1 MATQATQ
8 QTPYYAEI
16 AVKYDG
22 LKNDGSTVVAADVAI
37 GDTVTI
43 KDALDTD
50 GTMLVCR
57 PETATLENTKFLV
70 TDVSPTV
77 NQITTGTTRR
87 GGIIKV
93 APWKSITGIVQASV
107 ANGVNAAD
115 ALLSAPTARSRCR
128 RQPRW
133 RAWRR
138 LRPTSATRVRPT
150 EPAPTHSRA
159 CRPAFSTEPLHSP
172 PAERRRAV
180 FPTYLAWAV
189 ERAKARRQRTPQ
201 ALA

>member
-115 ALLSAPTARSRCR
+115 ALVCTDGTFALSASTSVASVAAIAAYVGYARAANGTGANALKS
-128 RQPRW
+128 
-133 RAWRR
+133 
-138 LRPTSATRVRPT
+138 V
-150 EPAPTHSRA
+150 
-159 CRPAFSTEPLHSP
+159 
-172 PAERRRAV
+172 
-180 FPTYLAWAV
+180 
-189 ERAKARRQRTPQ
+189 Q
-201 ALA
+201 AGVLN